1 MHSPH
6 ETQEEEESTRSFMS
20 STISFRSAKQCEQ
33 MENAKKLQLVF
44 YSKESGSNNTTP
56 QTRAEFEP
64 FLHKQQDQVRT
75 FADYL
80 LDRTRVAWECSM
92 GILNELKPSR
102 KRILICSVSII
113 KQLESGLNAVDS
125 I

>member
-1 MHSPH
+1 
-6 ETQEEEESTRSFMS
+6 
-20 STISFRSAKQCEQ
+20 
-33 MENAKKLQLVF
+33 MENAKKLQLVLF
-44 YSKESGSNNTTP
+44 SKESGSNNATP

-75 FADYL
+75 FADSL

-102 KRILICSVSII
+102 KRIIMFGSSII
-113 KQLESGLNAVDS
+113 KQLESGLNAVDR